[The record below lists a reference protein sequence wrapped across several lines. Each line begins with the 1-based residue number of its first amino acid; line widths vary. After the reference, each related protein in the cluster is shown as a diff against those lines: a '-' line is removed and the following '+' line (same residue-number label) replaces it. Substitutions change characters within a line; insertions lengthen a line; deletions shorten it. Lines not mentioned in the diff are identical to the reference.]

1 MAYAL
6 VELTIEF
13 RLWHLYHDCLAD
25 IYYSADRLFHPQIFF
40 FDLNI
45 LKNESRLAQALRP
58 FFSNLQLNTETDNYR
73 RLIHD
78 LSQDGLRMSQWAF
91 NQGFHGIV
99 LPLISQIE
107 ACVVEHN
114 SDDWFYSD
122 EYAMIPATESSINLM
137 LNKVRVEAE
146 AEVEDCCICLEELKV
161 GSDAAQMPC
170 AHVFHAD
177 CIEKWL
183 YTSHYCP
190 ICSLLPTLDSTGWI
204 PKSVV
209 SRLPSPKPTLQLL
222 KQTISRDIASVSVIF
237 DELALA
243 RERLG
248 ISTALLFDLLIRA
261 CCEMKRVD
269 EGGKKRLEE
278 ASETFEKMKEMG
290 LVPGAVTYRILI
302 HGYCNEGDL
311 EKALGYRDE
320 MIEQGISPTVTT
332 YNMLIHALF
341 S

>member
-190 ICSLLPTLDSTGWI
+190 ICSDQSQSPSSEITPELLVESARSSQWHFIKHLSPNLDPSLISTVLFNLHKT
-204 PKSVV
+204 P
-209 SRLPSPKPTLQLL
+209 
-222 KQTISRDIASVSVIF
+222 A
-237 DELALA
+237 LALQFTSHIGFH
-243 RERLG
+243 RLDTKIRCLTAP
-248 ISTALLFDLLIRA
+248 ISQTHSTTL
-261 CCEMKRVD
+261 
-269 EGGKKRLEE
+269 
-278 ASETFEKMKEMG
+278 
-290 LVPGAVTYRILI
+290 
-302 HGYCNEGDL
+302 
-311 EKALGYRDE
+311 KANY
-320 MIEQGISPTVTT
+320 
-332 YNMLIHALF
+332 F